1 MLKDIHETPP
11 IAPNLLVEE
20 RKTNNKNI
28 KKKRGNLCR
37 LMAKTMLTKKKK
49 IAFKEK
55 VRIPKAK
62 VLQSNNY
69 SMMTLKT
76 RQ

>member
-28 KKKRGNLCR
+28 KKKTRELVSTDGENNVN
-37 LMAKTMLTKKKK
+37 KKKK
-49 IAFKEK
+49 KNSI
-55 VRIPKAK
+55 
-62 VLQSNNY
+62 
-69 SMMTLKT
+69 
-76 RQ
+76 

>member
-1 MLKDIHETPP
+1 MSTDGE
-11 IAPNLLVEE
+11 
-20 RKTNNKNI
+20 NNVNK
-28 KKKRGNLCR
+28 
-37 LMAKTMLTKKKK
+37 TKKKK

-76 RQ
+76 RR